1 MKVILTGTPA
11 SLGEATG
18 TPKIIVNDEDIDDIV
33 GGDVLVAEMTKPDYI
48 PAMKRAVA
56 IVTERGGRTCHAAIV
71 ARELGIPC
79 ITGAIDAINILGVH
93 SRVTVHVTAIKGEVL
108 V

>member
-18 TPKIIVNDEDIDDIV
+18 TPKMVINDDDINDIV
-33 GGDVLVAEMTKPDYI
+33 DGDVLVAEMTKPDYV

-79 ITGAIDAINILGVH
+79 ITGAENAISIL
-93 SRVTVHVTAIKGEVL
+93 SIQPLVTVHVTAIKGEVL

>member
-1 MKVILTGTPA
+1 MNVILTGTPA

-18 TPKIIVNDEDIDDIV
+18 TPKIIIEDDDINDLV
-33 GGDVLVAEMTKPDYI
+33 EGDVLVAAMTKPDYV

-79 ITGAIDAINILGVH
+79 ITGAVDAINILGTH
-93 SRVTVHVTAIKGEVL
+93 PHVTVKVTTTEGKVL
-108 V
+108 A

>member
-18 TPKIIVNDEDIDDIV
+18 TPKIVINDDINDIV
-33 GGDVLVAEMTKPDYI
+33 DGDVLVAEMTKPDYV

-79 ITGAIDAINILGVH
+79 ITGAVDAINILGVH
-93 SRVTVHVTAIKGEVL
+93 SLVTVHVTAIKGEVL

>member
-18 TPKIIVNDEDIDDIV
+18 TPKVIIYDEDIDDIV
-33 GGDVLVAEMTKPDYI
+33 DGDVLVAAMTKPDYV

-79 ITGAIDAINILGVH
+79 ITGAENAISILCAH
-93 SRVTVHVTAIKGEVL
+93 PHVTVNVTPTKGEVL

>member
-33 GGDVLVAEMTKPDYI
+33 DGDVLVAEMTKPDYI

-79 ITGAIDAINILGVH
+79 ITGAIDAINVLGVH